1 MGFSKNKYEL
11 LHQDPSTGF
20 NARYKLAAG
29 HNAKRCL
36 KDSCPRPFA
45 GLAAQIYYKLLL
57 A

>member
-36 KDSCPRPFA
+36 KDPCPRPFA